1 MSKAVFMRKLFRV
14 LPVTVAALILSATLA
29 AQSAAV
35 QPPKPP
41 AKLTPCDS
49 LDPAILHVDALR
61 NVCNYAVTVPQR
73 MPNFRCQQ
81 ETTRTL
87 SGAVRKTDTITGIVS
102 YEDSKESYQEVKR
115 NGQPVQGGATP
126 EGAWSAGQFG
136 SDLQALFDGSNK
148 VEFDFAGEG
157 KVAGGETWQFSFRVP
172 RQDVALWR
180 LHSQGKT
187 IAPPYYG
194 RLWIRQQDGMILR
207 LMVEANQLPISF
219 PIANAT
225 LEIDYQNLR
234 FADGSRFVLP
244 VESVLNTIPYEGPK
258 ARNVQQFKD
267 CQKFTATHRIVV
279 PPQ

>member
-1 MSKAVFMRKLFRV
+1 MRKPFRI
-14 LPVTVAALILSATLA
+14 LPITVAVLMLSATLA
-29 AQSAAV
+29 AQSGSDV
-35 QPPKPP
+35 PQNPP
-41 AKLTPCDS
+41 AEPTPCDS
-49 LDPAILHVDALR
+49 LDPAILHVDALK
-61 NVCNYAVTVPQR
+61 NVCSYAVTVPQR
-73 MPNFRCQQ
+73 LPNFRCRQ

-87 SGAVRKTDTITGIVS
+87 SGAVPKTDTITGIVS

-115 NGQPVQGGATP
+115 NGQPVQGDAAP

-157 KVAGGETWQFSFRVP
+157 KMGGSETWQFSFRVP
-172 RQDVALWR
+172 RQEVALWR

-194 RLWIRQQDGMILR
+194 RLWIAQKDGLILR
-207 LMVEANQLPISF
+207 LLVEANQLPLSF
-219 PIANAT
+219 PVANAT
-225 LEIDYQNLR
+225 LEVDYQNVR
-234 FADGSRFVLP
+234 FADGSHFVLP
-244 VESVLNTIPYEGPK
+244 VESVLNMIPYEGPK

-267 CQKFTATHRIVV
+267 CKKFTATHRIVV